1 MIILG
6 KERFHWHRFSVSYSF
21 KLMRVDSESDQDD
34 LTSSGYAERHSE
46 DGPADGG
53 LNMIWPSTDSEQ

>member
-34 LTSSGYAERHSE
+34 LTSSGMQRDIRKMDQRMEA
-46 DGPADGG
+46 
-53 LNMIWPSTDSEQ
+53 